1 MHTYKQNSI
10 PYIQISRPSKIID
23 TSENI
28 LDSFETTLSLSTQM
42 IFIETL
48 KRQRTLAL
56 TVMK

>member
-10 PYIQISRPSKIID
+10 PYIQNSRPSKIID

-42 IFIETL
+42 IFIETP
-48 KRQRTLAL
+48 KRQTTLAL

>member
-10 PYIQISRPSKIID
+10 PNIQNSPPSKIID

-42 IFIETL
+42 IKTP
-48 KRQRTLAL
+48 KRQTTLAL